1 MSQPGS
7 PAAGGTDQGEEM
19 LLRLLQGQQEQLI
32 RLQEMVGAQMQGQQ
46 QLTAVTQ
53 SVAAASN
60 SRPRGLI
67 DVKAVGRPNPLGG
80 TLEEASR
87 NWRQWS
93 YRLELWLAS
102 QFPEARQ
109 ILGWARERGENEI
122 PLASLE
128 STSITGVARE
138 SLLEFNRQLEVVLGT
153 LTVEAPGD
161 VTMNSSVGSGLD
173 MYRRRLHMRLDP
185 SDMVTS
191 MRWLRGLMSTH
202 PVDSVAAL
210 VPAIEKWEDAHR
222 RYGQRKDC
230 RPLEEQQQMVSLLG
244 LAPPELQG
252 HLELNLGRLTT
263 YELLRREMVSFAD
276 TKRAFTATDGAV
288 PMEVDEMKGK
298 KGPKGK
304 GKDQGGKA
312 KETRQCFICQRK
324 GHLAQDCWY
333 RDKSNQPKGGKAQ
346 GSKGSGKGKKGQP
359 TGRAH
364 ELEGTESEAM
374 AYGDGEEPYPTEG
387 EQDEAELGFVGA
399 LEGDDNT
406 SEEESEGDGAVR
418 HTPGSA
424 STDPMPKPAPK
435 AKVGT
440 TSSTAVGLRMADTS
454 VLNKLT
460 ERRRELVQQL
470 EEERARGKDADH
482 GEISKLNLMISQ
494 LNDQIERAKTLK
506 ATRAKQVSARLK
518 ADLDAG
524 YNPRLAK
531 KKEKSRQRAARH
543 RQSLRAGQAK
553 KRVRREE
560 ALEKRFNVPEKAR
573 KQDEYPLIP
582 GAGSK
587 IAAPPSRREK
597 AMMKGDAEDRE
608 HSGDELD
615 KPKERDWTLRPRV
628 MTPERRA
635 GKAKREAK
643 RRARN
648 KAKMEKEEVDE
659 GNGTEPVRPVPEPKT
674 PPRSPKKRPVKKG
687 RRKGADDDLEMD
699 PVPKGKMKPPEPEGP
714 PPKKSHLTE
723 VVFTF
728 KDGSGAVVRRMFNEL
743 TPRQRTRVQKALAKA
758 PWREKRPRTTS
769 VQREQ
774 RPAVNRQSELFKRTV
789 SYLKGV
795 RPAVPEDRI
804 RRQGL
809 AKQFNAARRFRERVG
824 IRKRLMKTVPRGTA
838 GEFIAKQAL
847 DDESDCGSCQSRRRK
862 AKHPADMYYR
872 NEQPGY
878 DDDTD
883 DSDPGHR
890 LGKGPRSRPRR
901 PPCN

>member
-1 MSQPGS
+1 
-7 PAAGGTDQGEEM
+7 
-19 LLRLLQGQQEQLI
+19 
-32 RLQEMVGAQMQGQQ
+32 
-46 QLTAVTQ
+46 
-53 SVAAASN
+53 
-60 SRPRGLI
+60 
-67 DVKAVGRPNPLGG
+67 
-80 TLEEASR
+80 
-87 NWRQWS
+87 
-93 YRLELWLAS
+93 
-102 QFPEARQ
+102 
-109 ILGWARERGENEI
+109 
-122 PLASLE
+122 
-128 STSITGVARE
+128 
-138 SLLEFNRQLEVVLGT
+138 
-153 LTVEAPGD
+153 
-161 VTMNSSVGSGLD
+161 
-173 MYRRRLHMRLDP
+173 
-185 SDMVTS
+185 
-191 MRWLRGLMSTH
+191 
-202 PVDSVAAL
+202 
-210 VPAIEKWEDAHR
+210 
-222 RYGQRKDC
+222 
-230 RPLEEQQQMVSLLG
+230 MVSLLG

-304 GKDQGGKA
+304 GKKGGKDQGGKA

-470 EEERARGKDADH
+470 EEEKARGKDADH

-494 LNDQIERAKTLK
+494 LSDQIERAKTLK
-506 ATRAKQVSARLK
+506 ANRAKQVSARLK

-628 MTPERRA
+628 MTPEGRA

-659 GNGTEPVRPVPEPKT
+659 GSGTEPVRPVPEPKT

-687 RRKGADDDLEMD
+687 RRKGADDDPEMA

-789 SYLKGV
+789 NYLKGV
-795 RPAVPEDRI
+795 RPKVPEDRI

-809 AKQFNAARRFRERVG
+809 AKQFKAARRFRERVG

-838 GEFIAKQAL
+838 GEFIAKQGL
-847 DDESDCGSCQSRRRK
+847 DDESDCGSCQNRRRK

-872 NEQPGY
+872 KRKAALARKKAAELLSEDEEDYEQPGY

-890 LGKGPRSRPRR
+890 PLGKGPRS
-901 PPCN
+901 PPGGGEGAKEAVVYSFENAYGGAASAATMQLILDSGIVVQATT